1 MYKQESD
8 IDSTSKDVFKKTKTV
23 SIGKDIMSLA
33 YIISVV
39 KKKKKKLIKEIPMS
53 THVQVTGML
62 KRNLLFHTTL
72 EATPAPGMFSNVK

>member
-39 KKKKKKLIKEIPMS
+39 K
-53 THVQVTGML
+53 V
-62 KRNLLFHTTL
+62 
-72 EATPAPGMFSNVK
+72 